1 MNEVVLYTVY
11 TLTGIGILSAVVIYV
26 VSKKFA
32 VKEDDRISQ
41 VEQVLP
47 STNCGGCGLPGCHAF
62 AKAVVEAGDL
72 SVLHCPVG
80 GNAVM
85 KSVGEILGIKAVE
98 RDPYI
103 AVVRCSGSFE
113 HRKKTNIYDGT
124 SSCKVSAALYSGDT
138 GCAYGCLGLGDCVKV
153 CTFEAMY
160 MDEKSGLPVVIED
173 KCTACNACVKE
184 CPKDIL
190 ELWPKGKKN
199 KRIYVACLNEE
210 EGSIAR
216 QECAVACSG
225 CSKCFETCR
234 YDAITMVNNLAIIDP
249 EKCKLCLECVGTC
262 DVHNIIT
269 ANIPP
274 EKLEQANVQ
283 RLKRIER
290 ELKKKEEEE
299 KLAVAA
305 AKQVS
310 HEASPKA

>member
-1 MNEVVLYTVY
+1 MNDVVLYTVF
-11 TLTGIGILSAVVIYV
+11 TLTAIGILSAAVIYV

-113 HRKKTNIYDGT
+113 HRKKTSIYDGT
-124 SSCKVSAALYSGDT
+124 GSCKIAAALYSGDT
-138 GCAYGCLGLGDCVKV
+138 GCAYGCLGLGDCVEV

-160 MDEKSGLPVVIED
+160 MDEKSGLPVIIED

-210 EGSIAR
+210 EGSTAR

-225 CSKCFETCR
+225 CNKCFETCR
-234 YDAITMVNNLAIIDP
+234 YDAITMVNNLAVIDP

-283 RLKRIER
+283 RSKRLER
-290 ELKKKEEEE
+290 ELKKREEE
-299 KLAVAA
+299 KLAAAA

-310 HEASPKA
+310 HEAPPKT